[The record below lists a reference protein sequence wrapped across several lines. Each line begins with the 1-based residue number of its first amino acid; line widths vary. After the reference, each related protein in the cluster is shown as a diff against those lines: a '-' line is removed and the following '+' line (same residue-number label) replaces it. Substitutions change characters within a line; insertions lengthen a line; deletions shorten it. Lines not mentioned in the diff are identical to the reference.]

1 MDTNFFCKFHPP
13 DMELMI
19 DCLGIVKQRLF
30 EIQQQQNTNSN
41 PEKSAFKTPLCR
53 LAFEVYIEEYNHV
66 VKTYSDT
73 IHCKQMM
80 RAPEIHR
87 MSIKECHISGD
98 KELFIIG
105 EHSFF
110 LR

>member
-1 MDTNFFCKFHPP
+1 
-13 DMELMI
+13 MELMI

-30 EIQQQQNTNSN
+30 EIQQQNSNSN

-105 EHSFF
+105 ELLFGFSLSSPICCIHFAS